1 MMKTQGR
8 IMKKQWLIGTGILV
22 ATALMPINGAPAIA
36 SVINAGTNVAQN
48 ILRQPKV
55 TLNLVA
61 EQQVVSKNAQG
72 EVVQTWQA
80 TGGKAKVKSGD
91 ILRFTV
97 SGKNEGT
104 KAAQNFA
111 VTQPVPRGTVLA
123 LNSAQ
128 ASTPASVVYS
138 IDQGKTFVAQPV
150 VKVAL
155 ADGKVVEKPAP
166 AEAYT
171 HVRWQMPTALEPNA
185 NVATTYQVTVR

>member
-8 IMKKQWLIGTGILV
+8 LMKKQWLIGTGILV
-22 ATALMPINGAPAIA
+22 AMALMPINGAPAIA
-36 SVINAGTNVAQN
+36 SAINAGTNVAQN
-48 ILRQPKV
+48 MLRQPKV

-61 EQQVVSKNAQG
+61 EQQVVSKDAQG
-72 EVVQTWQA
+72 KTVQTWQP
-80 TGGKAKVKSGD
+80 TDSKIKVKPGD
-91 ILRFTV
+91 TLRFTV

-138 IDQGKTFVAQPV
+138 IDQGKTFVAKPM
-150 VKVAL
+150 VKVTL

-171 HVRWQMPTALEPNA
+171 HVRWQMPTALEPSA

>member
-72 EVVQTWQA
+72 QAVQTWQA

-150 VKVAL
+150 VKVTL

>member
-72 EVVQTWQA
+72 QTVQTWQA

-150 VKVAL
+150 VKVTL